1 MMPFRPPVDV
11 GMTPSRMHDMKTM
24 SGLAQQ
30 TVGRYVLAGALG
42 VGVLVSPIVW
52 SFSDGTQKAL
62 PETVVAS
69 HSNHGIDQL
78 QWLEDIQPHAQAPRV
93 DTTVHQSQ

>member
-1 MMPFRPPVDV
+1 
-11 GMTPSRMHDMKTM
+11 MKTI
-24 SGLAQQ
+24 SGFAQQ
-30 TVGRYVLAGALG
+30 TVRRYVLAGALG

-52 SFSDGTQKAL
+52 SVTDGTQKAL
-62 PETVVAS
+62 PETVVAA
-69 HSNHGIDQL
+69 HNNHGIDQL

>member
-1 MMPFRPPVDV
+1 
-11 GMTPSRMHDMKTM
+11 MKTM
-24 SGLAQQ
+24 SGFTQQ

-52 SFSDGTQKAL
+52 SFADDTHQAL
-62 PETVVAS
+62 PKTVVAS
-69 HSNHGIDQL
+69 HNNHGIDQL
-78 QWLEDIQPHAQAPRV
+78 QWLQDIQPHAQAPRV

>member
-1 MMPFRPPVDV
+1 
-11 GMTPSRMHDMKTM
+11 M

-52 SFSDGTQKAL
+52 SFSDGAQKAL

-78 QWLEDIQPHAQAPRV
+78 QWLQDIQPHAQAPRV
-93 DTTVHQSQ
+93 DTTVHQTQ

>member
-1 MMPFRPPVDV
+1 
-11 GMTPSRMHDMKTM
+11 MKTI
-24 SGLAQQ
+24 SGFAQQ
-30 TVGRYVLAGALG
+30 TVGRYVLAGALA

-52 SFSDGTQKAL
+52 SVSNGAQQAL

-69 HSNHGIDQL
+69 HNNHGIDQL
-78 QWLEDIQPHAQAPRV
+78 QWLEEIQPHAQAPHV